1 MIAPLVAAAGITGV
15 AGVAASL
22 LSHHGQSQA
31 NKSNVASARESM
43 AFQERMSNTAYQRSF
58 EDMKRAGLNPI
69 MASKQPASTPSG
81 ATSNSQN
88 AKQGYP
94 AAWANS
100 AQNYYQ
106 MQSLYLAKEKNAA
119 EVDLLNS
126 QAQLARANTA
136 RQVFEFPR
144 LEKRNEFDKTW
155 FGRYLNA
162 PIRYGRD
169 TFGPVPVDPAYEKD
183 SSSKVDSFYR
193 SEDGNH
199 SQSSSHTSAKR
210 FRFKRR

>member
-1 MIAPLVAAAGITGV
+1 MVAPLVAAAGITGL

-69 MASKQPASTPSG
+69 MSSKQPASTPSG

-94 AAWANS
+94 AAWSNS
-100 AQNYYQ
+100 AQNYFQ
-106 MQSLYLAKEKNAA
+106 LQSLALAKDKNTA

-136 RQVFEFPR
+136 RQVIELPR
-144 LEKRNEFDKTW
+144 LEKRNEFDNTW
-155 FGRYLNA
+155 FGKYINA
-162 PIRYGRD
+162 PVRYARD
-169 TFGPVPVDPAYEKD
+169 TFGPVPVDPSYEKD
-183 SSSKVDSFYR
+183 STSKADSFYK

-199 SQSSSHTSAKR
+199 SQSSSHTAAKR
-210 FRFKRR
+210 FRIKRR